1 MKWYVALQLRKY
13 QDLKQDMSNK
23 DFRILQGVLSTNF
36 GKAHLTFTEERKKK
50 QAEKER
56 LKSRIKM
63 QAMFKSQINKMGSS
77 FVPSPTSSPAKKPLE
92 IKKFAT

>member
-1 MKWYVALQLRKY
+1 
-13 QDLKQDMSNK
+13 MSNK

-56 LKSRIKM
+56 LKSRMKM
-63 QAMFKSQINKMGSS
+63 QEMFKSQINKMGSTI
-77 FVPSPTSSPAKKPLE
+77 VNSPTSNKAKRPL
-92 IKKFAT
+92 